1 MAAPPEH
8 DPSEH
13 DPSGLDRRALMLR
26 AFALVGAAAG
36 AGALQACGQRAAG
49 PFFDDR
55 RRALLDAVADTMI
68 PATDTPGALAAEV
81 PAFVDAMMRDW
92 ASRDS
97 QGQFT
102 AALDA
107 VDDRARADHGM
118 RFASLPAERRLQA
131 LAAHD
136 AAVLFEEGNPYR
148 RLKELILVGYYT
160 SEIGATQELRY
171 ELVPGSW
178 QADIPLNEGD
188 RAWAF

>member
-1 MAAPPEH
+1 MTFDKATP
-8 DPSEH
+8 
-13 DPSGLDRRALMLR
+13 GLDRRALMLR
-26 AFALVGAAAG
+26 ALALVGATAG
-36 AGALQACGQRAAG
+36 AGALQACGSSGSG

-107 VDDRARADHGM
+107 IDDRARAAHGM
-118 RFASLPAERRLQA
+118 RFASMAPDRRLA
-131 LAAHD
+131 VLTEHD
-136 AAVLFEEGNPYR
+136 AAVLSEADDPYR
-148 RLKELILVGYYT
+148 RLKELILVGYYS

-178 QADIPLNEGD
+178 QADIPLNDGD
-188 RAWAF
+188 RAWAFAP